1 MECKVTV
8 MPQNETIT
16 VEQGTVL
23 LDALKKG
30 GYWNENSCGGNGTC
44 GKCIMSVNGTW
55 VKTCRY
61 WVKSDVIVEYGKR

>member
-44 GKCIMSVNGTW
+44 GKCIMCVNGSW
-55 VKTCRY
+55 VKSCRY
-61 WVKSDVIVEYGKR
+61 WVKSDITVECGKR